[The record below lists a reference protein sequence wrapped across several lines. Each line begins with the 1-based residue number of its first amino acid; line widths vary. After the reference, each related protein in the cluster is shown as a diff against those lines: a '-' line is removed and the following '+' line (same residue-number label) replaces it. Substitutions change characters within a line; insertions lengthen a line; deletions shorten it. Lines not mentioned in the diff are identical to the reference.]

1 MKDFILPKYNFKTR
15 LVSGKKQ
22 IFDPVRKKYVYL
34 TKEEWVR
41 QNIIQFLIKE
51 KFYPVSLIR
60 VEFNLKFNTLSKRA
74 DIVCFD
80 KNGSVMLL
88 VECKSP
94 EIQLNQNVF
103 DQIAIYNL
111 SFKSKFLLVTNG
123 LNYFCCEMNYSKKK
137 YSFLSEIPSFA

>member
-1 MKDFILPKYNFKTR
+1 M
-15 LVSGKKQ
+15 SGKKQ

-80 KNGSVMLL
+80 NNGSVMLL

-111 SFKSKFLLVTNG
+111 SFKAKFLLVTNG
-123 LNYFCCEMNYSKKK
+123 LNYFCCEMNYSLKK

>member
-1 MKDFILPKYNFKTR
+1 M
-15 LVSGKKQ
+15 SGKKQ

-80 KNGSVMLL
+80 NNGSVMLL

-123 LNYFCCEMNYSKKK
+123 LNYFCCEMNYSLKK

>member
-1 MKDFILPKYNFKTR
+1 MR

-80 KNGSVMLL
+80 NNGSVMLL

-123 LNYFCCEMNYSKKK
+123 LNYFCCEMNYSLKK

>member
-1 MKDFILPKYNFKTR
+1 VKDFILPKYNFKTR

-41 QNIIQFLIKE
+41 QNIIQFLIIE

-80 KNGSVMLL
+80 NNGSVMLL

-123 LNYFCCEMNYSKKK
+123 LNYFCCEMNYSLKK

>member
-80 KNGSVMLL
+80 KNGNVMLL

-123 LNYFCCEMNYSKKK
+123 LNYFCCEMNYSLKK

>member
-60 VEFNLKFNTLSKRA
+60 VEFKLKFNTLSKRA

-80 KNGSVMLL
+80 NNGSVMLL

-111 SFKSKFLLVTNG
+111 SFKAKFLLVTNG
-123 LNYFCCEMNYSKKK
+123 LNYFCCEMNYSLKK

>member
-1 MKDFILPKYNFKTR
+1 VKDFILPKYNFKTR

-41 QNIIQFLIKE
+41 QNIIQFLIIE

-123 LNYFCCEMNYSKKK
+123 LNYFCCEMNYSLKK

>member
-41 QNIIQFLIKE
+41 QNIIQFLIIE

-123 LNYFCCEMNYSKKK
+123 LNYFCCEMNYSLKK

>member
-1 MKDFILPKYNFKTR
+1 MSSKINSFLFINSLEILAEPSIGLHLDSMVEELYP
-15 LVSGKKQ
+15 
-22 IFDPVRKKYVYL
+22 DL

-41 QNIIQFLIKE
+41 QNIIQFLIYYY
-51 KFYPVSLIR
+51 FYPVSLIR

-80 KNGSVMLL
+80 NNGNVMLL

-103 DQIAIYNL
+103 EFITLRSLSTLSNL
-111 SFKSKFLLVTNG
+111 YHS
-123 LNYFCCEMNYSKKK
+123 
-137 YSFLSEIPSFA
+137 

>member
-41 QNIIQFLIKE
+41 QNIIQFLIIE

-80 KNGSVMLL
+80 NNGSVMLL

-123 LNYFCCEMNYSKKK
+123 LNYFCCEMNYSLKK

>member
-1 MKDFILPKYNFKTR
+1 MPKYNFKTR

-123 LNYFCCEMNYSKKK
+123 LNYFCCEMNYSLKK

>member
-1 MKDFILPKYNFKTR
+1 M
-15 LVSGKKQ
+15 SGKKQ

-51 KFYPVSLIR
+51 KFYPLSLIR

-80 KNGSVMLL
+80 NNGSVMLL

-123 LNYFCCEMNYSKKK
+123 LNYFCCEMNYSLKK

>member
-1 MKDFILPKYNFKTR
+1 M
-15 LVSGKKQ
+15 SGKKQ

-123 LNYFCCEMNYSKKK
+123 LNYFCCEMNYSLKK